1 MYKFKNIFG
10 EDPRTLRLKVSEGG
24 KATFYAVREG
34 SVQHRGRREGR
45 GGGGRVWCS
54 ENLSTLQLKF
64 LVAPLHPSIH
74 PSVHP
79 SIRPSV
85 RLSVCLSVYLS
96 VCLSVP

>member
-64 LVAPLHPSIH
+64 LVAPLAAIGSSEHLMSLIFN
-74 PSVHP
+74 
-79 SIRPSV
+79 
-85 RLSVCLSVYLS
+85 LVYL
-96 VCLSVP
+96 LFYKNMIYPY